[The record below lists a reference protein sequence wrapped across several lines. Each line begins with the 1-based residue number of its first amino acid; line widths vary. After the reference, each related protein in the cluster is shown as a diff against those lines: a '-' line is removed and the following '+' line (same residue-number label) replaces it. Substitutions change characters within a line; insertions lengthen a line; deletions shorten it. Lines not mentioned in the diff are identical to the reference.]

1 MKQRRF
7 WPLLATAIVVAALA
21 GCDEFEVPITD
32 EPTRDIEPALLGDW
46 MMAEEKGS
54 DSRKYSRDR
63 LRIRSFDRSTY
74 VVEHNE
80 SLYRA
85 WHSDVDGIPL
95 VTLQSI
101 DSEERKYQYWS
112 FQLSDDSS
120 ELTLRSVQSDG
131 SMSKGVIPSDSRDS
145 AAAAASIRK
154 NLENPRLFAGEVKF
168 AK

>member
-1 MKQRRF
+1 MKRRKF
-7 WPLLATAIVVAALA
+7 WPLLATAIVIAALA
-21 GCDEFEVPITD
+21 GCDEFGVPITAG
-32 EPTRDIEPALLGDW
+32 PTRDIEAALLGDW
-46 MMAEEKGS
+46 MMAEEKEG

-63 LRIRSFDRSTY
+63 LRIRSFDHSSY

-95 VTLQSI
+95 VTLQNI
-101 DSEERKYQYWS
+101 DSDERKYQYWS
-112 FQLSDDSS
+112 FHLSDDGS

-131 SMSKGVIPSDSRDS
+131 SMSRGVIPSNSPDS

-154 NLENPRLFAGEVKF
+154 NRESSRLFAGEVRFRK
-168 AK
+168 